1 MQFICYNF
9 AKYVPRNFDSFQS
22 NIASVRRIVNFET
35 RLTALY
41 DRNACTDKLQYKSN
55 VKGYLDK
62 NYWEDFYG
70 KEERKEQNGL
80 SLGSSKKKR
89 LDPVKFSATDI
100 TRPSF
105 MIFSTPGLISKLIYC
120 STTRLSMDIMWF
132 LCLTTKTWKSSI

>member
-41 DRNACTDKLQYKSN
+41 DCNASTDKLQYKSN

-70 KEERKEQNGL
+70 KEKRKEQNGL
-80 SLGSSKKKR
+80 SLGQARHQR
-89 LDPVKFSATDI
+89 LDPVKFSATD
-100 TRPSF
+100 TTHASF